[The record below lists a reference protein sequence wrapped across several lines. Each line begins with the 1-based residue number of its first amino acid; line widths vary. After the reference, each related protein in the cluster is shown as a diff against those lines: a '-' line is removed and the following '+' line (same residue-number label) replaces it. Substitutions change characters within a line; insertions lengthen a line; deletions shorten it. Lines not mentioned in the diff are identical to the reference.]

1 MSRFI
6 DTVNEQIGNEF
17 SASQQY
23 VAMAVWYDGETLP
36 HLAKFFY
43 RQAVEERNHAMMLVQ
58 YLLDAGETPV
68 IAGAAMPKTA
78 FASYVEPVE
87 MALAQEKKVTSQ
99 IENLV
104 RLSRDEGNLLGEHFL
119 GWFLKEQLEEESSMS
134 ALLKTVERA
143 GPQILLVEGYL
154 ARSGEDE
161 GEGES
166 DAPHAAGGAL

>member
-36 HLAKFFY
+36 NLAGFFY
-43 RQAVEERNHAMMLVQ
+43 KQAVEERNHAMMLVQ

-68 IAGAAMPKTA
+68 ISGAAAPKTT
-78 FASYVEPVE
+78 FADHAEPVK

-104 RLSRDEGNLLGEHFL
+104 RLAREEGNLLAEHFL
-119 GWFLKEQLEEESSMS
+119 GWFLKEQLEEESSMT
-134 ALLKTVERA
+134 ALLVTVERA
-143 GPQILLVEGYL
+143 GTQILMVETILGHV
-154 ARSGEDE
+154 GKE
-161 GEGES
+161 GGGES

>member
-36 HLAKFFY
+36 GLANFFY

-68 IAGAAMPKTA
+68 ISGAAAPKTT
-78 FASYVEPVE
+78 FAGYAEPVE
-87 MALAQEKKVTSQ
+87 LALAQEKKVTSQ
-99 IENLV
+99 IVNLV
-104 RLSRDEGNLLGEHFL
+104 RLAREESNLLGEHFL

-134 ALLKTVERA
+134 ALLKSVERA

-154 ARSGEDE
+154 ARAGQGE